1 MTTMTK
7 RQFVGTTMGA
17 IAGLALTSTARAEGQ
32 THVVEMLNKDPDSN
46 ERQVFHPAVAKIAV
60 GDTITFAA
68 TDTSHNS
75 QSNKDVMPE
84 GGVEWKG
91 KINQEIDVTFDV
103 PGVYAYHC
111 TPHRAAGMVGL
122 ILVGDV
128 TKEEIEAVMEAKH
141 RGKAR
146 KRYEEYVAA
155 AIEMLD
161 AA

>member
-7 RQFVGTTMGA
+7 RQFVGSTMGA

-32 THVVEMLNKDPDSN
+32 THVIEMLNKDPVSN
-46 ERQVFHPAVAKIAV
+46 ERQVFHPAVARIAV

-68 TDTSHNS
+68 TEKGHNS

-84 GGVEWKG
+84 GASEWKG
-91 KINQEIDVTFDV
+91 KISKDVRVTFDV

-128 TKEEIEAVMEAKH
+128 TKEEIEAVMDAKH
-141 RGKAR
+141 RGKAK
-146 KRYEEYVAA
+146 KRYEEYVAV

>member
-7 RQFVGTTMGA
+7 RQFVGATMGA
-17 IAGLALTSTARAEGQ
+17 FAGLTLAPAVRAESIM
-32 THVVEMLNKDPDSN
+32 HVVEMLNTAPNSK

-68 TDTSHNS
+68 TEKGHNS

-84 GGVEWKG
+84 GASEWKG
-91 KINQEIDVTFDV
+91 KISKDVRVTFDV

-128 TKEEIEAVMEAKH
+128 TKEEIEAVMDAKH
-141 RGKAR
+141 RGKAK
-146 KRYEEYVAA
+146 KRYEEYVAV

>member
-1 MTTMTK
+1 MTMMTK
-7 RQFVGTTMGA
+7 RQFVGATMSA
-17 IAGLALTSTARAEGQ
+17 FAGLAMASTARAEGER
-32 THVVEMLNKDPDSN
+32 HVIEMLNTDPDSK

-60 GDTITFAA
+60 GDKITFAA
-68 TDTSHNS
+68 TDKGHNS

-84 GGVEWKG
+84 GAAEWRG
-91 KINQEIDVTFDV
+91 KISKDIDVTFDV

-122 ILVGDV
+122 VLVGDV
-128 TKEEIEAVMEAKH
+128 TKEQIEAVIDAKH
-141 RGKAR
+141 RGKAT
-146 KRYEEYVAA
+146 KRYEEYVTA

>member
-1 MTTMTK
+1 MSTMTK
-7 RQFVGTTMGA
+7 RQFVGATMGA
-17 IAGLALTSTARAEGQ
+17 FAGLTLTSTARAEGK
-32 THVVEMLNKDPDSN
+32 THVVEMLNKAPASN
-46 ERQVFHPAVAKIAV
+46 QRQVFDPPVARIAV
-60 GDTITFAA
+60 GDTIKFAA
-68 TDTSHNS
+68 TDKSHNS

-122 ILVGDV
+122 ILVGEV
-128 TKEEIEAVMEAKH
+128 TKEQIEAVLDAKH

-146 KRYEEYVAA
+146 KRYEEYVDA

-161 AA
+161 AG

>member
-1 MTTMTK
+1 MSTMTK
-7 RQFVGTTMGA
+7 RQFVATTISA

-68 TDTSHNS
+68 TDKSHNS

-91 KINQEIDVTFDV
+91 KINQEIDVTFDA

-161 AA
+161 AD

>member
-17 IAGLALTSTARAEGQ
+17 FAGLTMASTARAQGV
-32 THVVEMLNKDPDSN
+32 THVVEMLNKAPDSK

-60 GDTITFAA
+60 GDTITFVA
-68 TDTSHNS
+68 TDKGHNS

-84 GGVEWKG
+84 GAAEWKG
-91 KINQEIDVTFDV
+91 KIGKDIDVTFDV

-111 TPHRAAGMVGL
+111 TPHRAVGMVGL
-122 ILVGDV
+122 VLVGDV
-128 TKEEIEAVMEAKH
+128 TKEEIEAVMDAKH
-141 RGKAR
+141 RGKAK